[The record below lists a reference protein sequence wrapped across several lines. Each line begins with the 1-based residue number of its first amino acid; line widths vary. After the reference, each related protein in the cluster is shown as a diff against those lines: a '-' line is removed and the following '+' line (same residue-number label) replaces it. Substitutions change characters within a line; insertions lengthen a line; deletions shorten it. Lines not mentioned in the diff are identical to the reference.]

1 MPLDW
6 KALYPQIPRL
16 AEAEVARRQR
26 LAEQASA
33 VAEELAQAELAQGGE
48 ESAHQPLSNERQM
61 ALTWLGTA
69 LRTWAAV
76 LECYSDSSAAYQ
88 AAVQRRQ
95 QLQQLLLRLLRQAD

>member
-6 KALYPQIPRL
+6 RALCPQIPRL

-33 VAEELAQAELAQGGE
+33 VAEELAQAELAQAGE

-61 ALTWLGTA
+61 ALMWLGTA
-69 LRTWAAV
+69 LRAWEAV
-76 LECYSDSSAAYQ
+76 LECYPEDRAEYQ
-88 AAVQRRQ
+88 AAEQQRQ
-95 QLQQLLLRLLRQAD
+95 GLQQLLLRILRQAD